1 MTSTANTKL
10 VTKRDGTT
18 QPFDIAK
25 IQKRVDALLEDLE
38 TEYMD
43 VPAIV
48 KKTANYAHSGKYFSS
63 LQK

>member
-1 MTSTANTKL
+1 MTTIVKSKL

-18 QPFDIAK
+18 QAFDINK
-25 IQKRVDALLEDLE
+25 IQKRVDSLLEDLE

-48 KKTANYAHSGKYFSS
+48 KKTGLYA
-63 LQK
+63 

>member
-1 MTSTANTKL
+1 MTTTVNTKL

-18 QPFDIAK
+18 QAFDSNK

-43 VPAIV
+43 IPSIV
-48 KKTANYAHSGKYFSS
+48 SKTVAYAHSGKFFIT
-63 LQK
+63 

>member
-1 MTSTANTKL
+1 MTTTNTKL

-18 QPFDIAK
+18 QAFDI
-25 IQKRVDALLEDLE
+25 QKVQRRVDALLEDLA

-48 KKTANYAHSGKYFSS
+48 KKTANYAHSGK
-63 LQK
+63 